1 MKKKIIVLIVST
13 CVIVVVVVFLIVS
26 GFFQTPNQTWLKE
39 TPKEVYVTNYMMGA
53 VLTPILDQEER
64 NKALQLVKD
73 IDFRG
78 KNLQSYDG
86 VAGTYSYSVT
96 LVYSG
101 YSVSYLIH
109 GGAGDIAI
117 TVNEELTEYWADA
130 TTVSNLENFLR
141 EYYDNHS
148 SELDFN
154 RK

>member
-1 MKKKIIVLIVST
+1 
-13 CVIVVVVVFLIVS
+13 
-26 GFFQTPNQTWLKE
+26 
-39 TPKEVYVTNYMMGA
+39 MMGA

-64 NKALQLVKD
+64 NKALQLVND

-96 LVYSG
+96 LVYSD

-117 TVNEELTEYWADA
+117 TVNEKLTEYWADA
-130 TTVSNLENFLR
+130 ATVTNLENFLR

-148 SELDFN
+148 SDLDFN

>member
-1 MKKKIIVLIVST
+1 MKKKIIVLIVCT
-13 CVIVVVVVFLIVS
+13 CAIVVVVFLIAS

-39 TPKEVYVTNYMMGA
+39 TPQEVYVTNYMMGA

-64 NKALQLVKD
+64 NKALQLVND

-96 LVYSG
+96 LVYSD

-117 TVNEELTEYWADA
+117 TVNEKLTEYWADA
-130 TTVSNLENFLR
+130 ATVSNLENFLR

-148 SELDFN
+148 SDLDFN